1 VTSLEN
7 SMNSVSSPTL
17 FGLPRK
23 LAAYIGAVAAVG
35 IPTIGIALG
44 EIVAHPPGWGNA
56 ARLVPFFALA
66 LLADLQPVPM
76 DGAGKSEVS
85 TANVFIVAT
94 AILFG
99 WRYAVLLAAFSVG
112 VTFVVTRR
120 PLTRTIFNVSMYV
133 VSAFAAALPVTLLGS
148 VHGLDAGR
156 ITIYVLTGAT
166 LQLLVNVVLVSEA
179 ISIAASMPY
188 RSVLFAG
195 LRQSGAA
202 FAIMGFLAALTANLW
217 VMRPWLLSLLAG
229 PLFTLVLYQRSA
241 LHSRI
246 ALRDARTDNLT
257 SLGNHRAYQ
266 AALRE
271 LTAAA
276 EATGTPFSLA
286 LLDVDDFKR
295 VNDSY
300 GHPAGDELLVQL
312 AGLLETI
319 ESAQAFRFGGDE
331 FAILCELDEASAFR
345 AVEEVQER
353 IAGLQTP
360 GGAVTISVGIATY
373 PAHASSAE
381 ELQRTADGALYWSKR
396 HGKNRSCVYSPS
408 VVRVFSAEELER
420 ATERDARLRAA
431 KNLVRFVDARD
442 PSTASHSQIVSS
454 LAEAIG
460 IELGLDP
467 ETIERLRLAG
477 LLHDLGKIGLPDAIL
492 HAPRA
497 LTDEEFAIV
506 RRHPEFGHA
515 LLDGLGVEPV
525 DTWVLHHH
533 EHWDGDGYPN
543 GLAGEEIPLG
553 ARIILVADA
562 FEAITAD
569 RPYRKA
575 QSPQAALA
583 ELSRNAGT
591 QFDPDVVAALARHLS
606 GVSSTAVA
614 LV

>member
-1 VTSLEN
+1 MTPA
-7 SMNSVSSPTL
+7 SSPTY
-17 FGLPRK
+17 FGLPRR
-23 LAAYIGAVAAVG
+23 LVVYIGSVAALAIPAVG
-35 IPTIGIALG
+35 LAIGQVA
-44 EIVAHPPGWGNA
+44 AHPPGWTTAG
-56 ARLVPFFALA
+56 RLLPFFALA

-85 TANVFIVAT
+85 TANVFIVST
-94 AILFG
+94 AIIFG

-112 VTFVVTRR
+112 VTFLATHR
-120 PLTRTIFNVSMYV
+120 PWTRTLFNVSMYV
-133 VSAFAAALPVTLLGS
+133 LAAWAAALPVTLLGP
-148 VHGLDAGR
+148 VHGLDASR
-156 ITIYVLTGAT
+156 ITEYVLIGAA
-166 LQLLVNVVLVSEA
+166 LHLIVNVALVSEA
-179 ISIAASMPY
+179 ISISASMQY
-188 RSVLFAG
+188 RGVLISG

-202 FAIMGFLAALTANLW
+202 FAIMAFLAALAANLW
-217 VMRPWLLSLLAG
+217 VMRPWLLTLLAG

-246 ALRDARTDNLT
+246 ASRDARTDNLT

-266 AALRE
+266 AGLRE
-271 LTAAA
+271 LIAAS
-276 EATGTPFSLA
+276 EATGAPFSLA

-300 GHPAGDELLVQL
+300 GHPTGDDLLVQL
-312 AGLLETI
+312 AGLLERI
-319 ESAQAFRFGGDE
+319 EGAQAFRFGGDE
-331 FAILCELDEASAFR
+331 FAILFELDEMSSFR
-345 AVEEVQER
+345 AVEQVQHQV
-353 IAGLQTP
+353 AALPTP
-360 GGAVTISVGIATY
+360 GGAVTISVGIATF
-373 PAHASSAE
+373 PSHADSAE
-381 ELQRTADGALYWSKR
+381 ELQRTADGALYWSKH
-396 HGKNRSCVYSPS
+396 HGKNRSCLYSPS
-408 VVRVFSAEELER
+408 VVRVFSTEELEL
-420 ATERDARLRAA
+420 ATEREARLRAA

-460 IELGLDP
+460 LELGLDP

-477 LLHDLGKIGLPDAIL
+477 LLHDVGKIGLPDAIL
-492 HAPRA
+492 QAPRA

-525 DTWVLHHH
+525 DEWVLHHH
-533 EHWDGDGYPN
+533 EHWDGSGYPN

-575 QSPQAALA
+575 QSADAALA
-583 ELSRNAGT
+583 ELRRNAGS

-606 GVSSTAVA
+606 GVSSTAAA
-614 LV
+614 LA

>member
-1 VTSLEN
+1 MTSTP
-7 SMNSVSSPTL
+7 SPI

-23 LAAYIGAVAAVG
+23 LAVYITAVACVG
-35 IPTIGIALG
+35 LPTILVSLG
-44 EIVAHPPGWGNA
+44 QVVAHPPGWANA
-56 ARLVPFFALA
+56 ARLLPFFGLA

-112 VTFVVTRR
+112 VTYVVTHR
-120 PLTRTIFNVSMYV
+120 PLTRTLFNVSMYV
-133 VSAFAAALPVTLLGS
+133 VSAFAAALPVTLLGG
-148 VHGLDAGR
+148 VHGSAAGR
-156 ITIYVLTGAT
+156 ITAYVLVGAT
-166 LQLLVNVVLVSEA
+166 LQLLVNVALVSNA
-179 ISIAASMPY
+179 ISISASVPY
-188 RSVLFAG
+188 RNVLFAG

-202 FAIMGFLAALTANLW
+202 FAIMGLLAALTANLW

-257 SLGNHRAYQ
+257 KLGNHRAYQ
-266 AALRE
+266 AALRA
-271 LTAAA
+271 LTVDSD
-276 EATGTPFSLA
+276 ATGTPFSLA

-295 VNDSY
+295 VNDTY
-300 GHPAGDELLVQL
+300 GHPSGDELLVQL
-312 AGLLETI
+312 AGLLQAI
-319 ESAQAFRFGGDE
+319 EGAQAFRFGGDE
-331 FAILCELDEASAFR
+331 FAILCELDEVRAFR
-345 AVEEVQER
+345 AVEEVQAQL
-353 IAGLQTP
+353 AGLQTP
-360 GGAVTISVGIATY
+360 GGSVTISVGIATY
-373 PAHASSAE
+373 PSHAETAE

-442 PSTASHSQIVSS
+442 SSTASHSQIVSS

-460 IELGLDP
+460 VELGLDP

-525 DTWVLHHH
+525 DDWVLHHH
-533 EHWDGDGYPN
+533 EHWNGGGYPN

-583 ELSRNAGT
+583 ELRRNSGT
-591 QFDPDVVAALARHLS
+591 QFDPEVVAALARHLS
-606 GVSSTAVA
+606 GVTSNAVA
-614 LV
+614 LA

>member
-1 VTSLEN
+1 MTPS
-7 SMNSVSSPTL
+7 SSPTV
-17 FGLPRK
+17 FGLPRR
-23 LAAYIGAVAAVG
+23 LVVYIGVVAAFG
-35 IPTIGIALG
+35 IPAIGLSLG
-44 EIVAHPPGWGNA
+44 ELASQPPGWGTVG
-56 ARLVPFFALA
+56 RLLPFFALA

-85 TANVFIVAT
+85 TANVFIVST
-94 AILFG
+94 AIIFG
-99 WRYAVLLAAFSVG
+99 SRYAVLLAAFSVG
-112 VTFVVTRR
+112 VTFLVTHR
-120 PLTRTIFNVSMYV
+120 PWTRTIFNVSMYV
-133 VSAFAAALPVTLLGS
+133 LAAWAAALPVTLLGP
-148 VHGLDAGR
+148 VHGLDSAR
-156 ITIYVLTGAT
+156 ITEYVLVGAT
-166 LQLLVNVVLVSEA
+166 LHLIVNVALVSEA
-179 ISIAASMPY
+179 ISISASMRY
-188 RSVLFAG
+188 RMVLVSG

-202 FAIMGFLAALTANLW
+202 FAIMAFLAALAANLW
-217 VMRPWLLSLLAG
+217 VMRPWLLTLLAG

-246 ALRDARTDNLT
+246 ASRDARTDNLT

-271 LTAAA
+271 MIVASET
-276 EATGTPFSLA
+276 TGSPFSLA

-295 VNDSY
+295 VNDTF
-300 GHPAGDELLVQL
+300 GHPTGDELLVQL
-312 AGLLETI
+312 AGLLERI
-319 ESAQAFRFGGDE
+319 DGAQAFRFGGDE
-331 FAILCELDEASAFR
+331 FAILCDLDEMSSFR
-345 AVEEVQER
+345 AVEQ
-353 IAGLQTP
+353 LQHQVAALPTP

-373 PAHASSAE
+373 PSHADSAE
-381 ELQRTADGALYWSKR
+381 ELQRTADGALYWSKH
-396 HGKNRSCVYSPS
+396 HGKNRSCLYSPS
-408 VVRVFSAEELER
+408 VVRVFSTEELER

-460 IELGLDP
+460 LELNLDP
-467 ETIERLRLAG
+467 EMVERLRLAG

-492 HAPRA
+492 RAPRA

-525 DTWVLHHH
+525 DEWVLHHH
-533 EHWDGDGYPN
+533 EHWNGSGYPH

-575 QSPQAALA
+575 QSAEAALA
-583 ELSRNAGT
+583 ELRRNAGM

-606 GVSSTAVA
+606 GVSSTAAA
-614 LV
+614 LA

>member
-1 VTSLEN
+1 
-7 SMNSVSSPTL
+7 
-17 FGLPRK
+17 
-23 LAAYIGAVAAVG
+23 
-35 IPTIGIALG
+35 
-44 EIVAHPPGWGNA
+44 
-56 ARLVPFFALA
+56 
-66 LLADLQPVPM
+66 
-76 DGAGKSEVS
+76 
-85 TANVFIVAT
+85 
-94 AILFG
+94 
-99 WRYAVLLAAFSVG
+99 
-112 VTFVVTRR
+112 
-120 PLTRTIFNVSMYV
+120 
-133 VSAFAAALPVTLLGS
+133 VTLLGP
-148 VHGLDAGR
+148 VHGLDSDR
-156 ITIYVLTGAT
+156 ITEYVLVGAT
-166 LQLLVNVVLVSEA
+166 LHLIVNVCLVSEA
-179 ISIAASMPY
+179 ISISASMRY
-188 RSVLFAG
+188 RSVLISG

-202 FAIMGFLAALTANLW
+202 FSIMAFLAALAANLW
-217 VMRPWLLSLLAG
+217 VMRPWLLVLLAG
-229 PLFTLVLYQRSA
+229 PLFTLVLYQRTA

-246 ALRDARTDNLT
+246 ASRDARTDNLT

-271 LTAAA
+271 LITSS
-276 EATGTPFSLA
+276 EETGSPFSLA

-295 VNDSY
+295 VNDTF
-300 GHPAGDELLVQL
+300 GHPTGDDLLVQL
-312 AGLLETI
+312 AALLEQI
-319 ESAQAFRFGGDE
+319 EGAQAFRFGGDE
-331 FAILCELDEASAFR
+331 FAVLCELDEMSSFR
-345 AVEEVQER
+345 AVEQLQHQ
-353 IAGLQTP
+353 IAALPTP
-360 GGAVTISVGIATY
+360 GGAVTVSVGIATY
-373 PAHASSAE
+373 PSHADSAE
-381 ELQRTADGALYWSKR
+381 ELQRTADGALYWSKH
-396 HGKNRSCVYSPS
+396 HGKNRSCLYSPS
-408 VVRVFSAEELER
+408 VVRVFSTEELER

-442 PSTASHSQIVSS
+442 SSTASHSEIVSS

-525 DTWVLHHH
+525 DQWVRHHH
-533 EHWDGDGYPN
+533 EHWDGSGYPN

-575 QSPQAALA
+575 QSAEAAIA
-583 ELSRNAGT
+583 ELCRNAGS

-606 GVSSTAVA
+606 GVSTTAVA
-614 LV
+614 LA

>member
-1 VTSLEN
+1 MT
-7 SMNSVSSPTL
+7 
-17 FGLPRK
+17 
-23 LAAYIGAVAAVG
+23 YIGAVAALG
-35 IPTIGIALG
+35 IPATGLAIGDVA
-44 EIVAHPPGWGNA
+44 AHPPGWATAG
-56 ARLVPFFALA
+56 RLLPFFALA

-85 TANVFIVAT
+85 TANVFIVST
-94 AILFG
+94 AIIFG

-112 VTFVVTRR
+112 VTFLLTRR
-120 PLTRTIFNVSMYV
+120 PFTRTLFNVSMYV
-133 VSAFAAALPVTLLGS
+133 LAAWAAALPVTLLGP
-148 VHGLDAGR
+148 VHGLDSAR
-156 ITIYVLTGAT
+156 ITEYVLVGAT
-166 LQLLVNVVLVSEA
+166 LHLIVNVALVSEA
-179 ISIAASMPY
+179 ISISASMRY
-188 RSVLFAG
+188 RTVLVSG

-202 FAIMGFLAALTANLW
+202 FAIMAFLAALAANLW
-217 VMRPWLLSLLAG
+217 VMRPWLLTLLAG

-246 ALRDARTDNLT
+246 ASRDARTDNLT
-257 SLGNHRAYQ
+257 KLGNHRAYQ

-271 LTAAA
+271 LIAAS
-276 EATGTPFSLA
+276 EETGAPFSLA

-295 VNDSY
+295 VNDTY
-300 GHPAGDELLVQL
+300 GHPTGDDLLVQL
-312 AGLLETI
+312 AGLLEQI
-319 ESAQAFRFGGDE
+319 EGAQAFRFGGDE
-331 FAILCELDEASAFR
+331 FAILCELDEMSSFR
-345 AVEEVQER
+345 AVEH
-353 IAGLQTP
+353 LQHQVAALPTP

-373 PAHASSAE
+373 PSHADSAE
-381 ELQRTADGALYWSKR
+381 ELQRTADGALYWSKH
-396 HGKNRSCVYSPS
+396 HGKNRSCLYSPS
-408 VVRVFSAEELER
+408 VVRVFSTEELER

-442 PSTASHSQIVSS
+442 PSTASHSQIVSA

-467 ETIERLRLAG
+467 EMIERLRLAG
-477 LLHDLGKIGLPDAIL
+477 LLHDLGKIGLPDGIL
-492 HAPRA
+492 QAPRA
-497 LTDEEFAIV
+497 LTDEEFAVV

-525 DTWVLHHH
+525 DEWVLHHH
-533 EHWDGDGYPN
+533 EHWDGSGYPT

-575 QSPQAALA
+575 QSADAALA
-583 ELSRNAGT
+583 ELRRNAGS
-591 QFDPDVVAALARHLS
+591 QFDPDVVTALARNLS

-614 LV
+614 LA

>member
-1 VTSLEN
+1 MTP
-7 SMNSVSSPTL
+7 VSSPTY
-17 FGLPRK
+17 FGLPRR
-23 LAAYIGAVAAVG
+23 LVFYVGSVAALA
-35 IPTIGIALG
+35 IPTIALAIG
-44 EIVAHPPGWGNA
+44 QVAAHPPGWTTAG
-56 ARLVPFFALA
+56 RLLPFFALA

-85 TANVFIVAT
+85 TANVFIVST
-94 AILFG
+94 AIIFG

-112 VTFVVTRR
+112 VTFLVTHR
-120 PLTRTIFNVSMYV
+120 PLTRTLFNVSMYV
-133 VSAFAAALPVTLLGS
+133 LAAWAAALPVTLLGP
-148 VHGLDAGR
+148 VHGLDASR
-156 ITIYVLTGAT
+156 ITEYVLIGAA
-166 LQLLVNVVLVSEA
+166 LHLIVNVALVSEA
-179 ISIAASMPY
+179 ISISASMRY
-188 RSVLFAG
+188 RGVLISG

-202 FAIMGFLAALTANLW
+202 FAIMAFLAALAANLW
-217 VMRPWLLSLLAG
+217 VMRPWLLTLLAG

-246 ALRDARTDNLT
+246 ASRDARTDNLT
-257 SLGNHRAYQ
+257 NLGNHRAYQ

-271 LTAAA
+271 MIAASD
-276 EATGTPFSLA
+276 ATGSPFSLA

-300 GHPAGDELLVQL
+300 GHPTGDDLLVQL
-312 AGLLETI
+312 AGLLEGI
-319 ESAQAFRFGGDE
+319 EGAQAFRFGGDE
-331 FAILCELDEASAFR
+331 FAILCELDEMSSFR
-345 AVEEVQER
+345 AVEQVQHQV
-353 IAGLQTP
+353 AALPTP
-360 GGAVTISVGIATY
+360 GGAVTISVGIATF
-373 PAHASSAE
+373 PSHADSAE
-381 ELQRTADGALYWSKR
+381 ELQRTADGALYWSKH
-396 HGKNRSCVYSPS
+396 HGKNRSCLYSPS
-408 VVRVFSAEELER
+408 VVRVFSTEELER
-420 ATERDARLRAA
+420 ATEREARLRAA

-460 IELGLDP
+460 IGLGLDP

-477 LLHDLGKIGLPDAIL
+477 LLHDVGKIGLPDAIL
-492 HAPRA
+492 QAPRA

-525 DTWVLHHH
+525 DEWVLHHH
-533 EHWDGDGYPN
+533 EHWDGSGYPN

-575 QSPQAALA
+575 QTAEAAFA
-583 ELSRNAGT
+583 ELRRNAGT

-606 GVSSTAVA
+606 GVSSTAAA
-614 LV
+614 LA